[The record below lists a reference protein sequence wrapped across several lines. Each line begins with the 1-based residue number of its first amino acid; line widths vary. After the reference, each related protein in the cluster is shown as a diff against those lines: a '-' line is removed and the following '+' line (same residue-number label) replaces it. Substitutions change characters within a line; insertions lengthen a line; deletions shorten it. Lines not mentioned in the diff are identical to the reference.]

1 MHLNWAV
8 EALPFLIHLSLFL
21 FFSGLIVYMQ
31 NINHSVYLSIIV
43 TIGLFSAVYVFFTFM
58 PLFRPDSPYNT
69 PLSPMAHEI
78 TRFVI
83 WALVVC
89 FIYFSW
95 FFLVYLGAILIICF
109 IALIP
114 FFYVIRRVCGA
125 CLSRSLSEL
134 KYFAAALPEE
144 EIERIGKR
152 ALNYMIHPFNSSWNW
167 ARGHSQDSAEERI
180 SKMPPA
186 IDLGILK
193 WTISTLGD
201 DDSLENFFEHIPGF
215 FHSRAVRDLERP
227 LPDAFLSRFSDAW
240 GGFLAR
246 NLLSNSVD
254 DTVKT
259 HRLDICMKAIKE
271 ICDDDG
277 PSEIFWR
284 LSSLRFDQVPPSIHT
299 AEILEPWCKNND
311 SDISELA
318 RYTAAK
324 MLPYVRERNDRWI
337 AFTQDVFGL
346 PEDILRGHIAHG
358 DDSVMLAILI
368 CAARQVISIDPYKW
382 EVLPSISKFDILDTL
397 PGLQNEFCSLW
408 NEIVQEAWDM
418 DEPGDILPGIRH
430 LYLALHQGTDCAPT
444 LFDGSTPDGDLR
456 LRISSSYP
464 RCTIHTRDSDSTVPL
479 LPRLDRPHNPSAP
492 PSLHSQE
499 FSSPSP
505 NTTLEQV
512 APEANPV
519 TLSSIHESIQT
530 VALDTNRLVV
540 TEVPYSSHQSSPPT
554 ASLTANIVHSHHATT
569 DVPINEMDRTSR
581 TPAATFHTLPQSD
594 AVPVILT
601 PLAVPCEPGDFFD
614 PFFFNLLPRHL
625 RILVLQT
632 TVMSIEI

>member
-1 MHLNWAV
+1 MHLNWVV

-43 TIGLFSAVYVFFTFM
+43 AIGLFSAVYVFFTFM

-69 PLSPMAHEI
+69 PLSPMAHAI

-114 FFYVIRRVCGA
+114 FFYIIRRVCGA

-134 KYFAAALPEE
+134 KYFAAALLEE

-201 DDSLENFFEHIPGF
+201 DDTLENFFEHIPGF

-259 HRLDICMKAIKE
+259 QSRLI
-271 ICDDDG
+271 G
-277 PSEIFWR
+277 W
-284 LSSLRFDQVPPSIHT
+284 T
-299 AEILEPWCKNND
+299 
-311 SDISELA
+311 
-318 RYTAAK
+318 
-324 MLPYVRERNDRWI
+324 
-337 AFTQDVFGL
+337 
-346 PEDILRGHIAHG
+346 
-358 DDSVMLAILI
+358 
-368 CAARQVISIDPYKW
+368 
-382 EVLPSISKFDILDTL
+382 
-397 PGLQNEFCSLW
+397 
-408 NEIVQEAWDM
+408 
-418 DEPGDILPGIRH
+418 
-430 LYLALHQGTDCAPT
+430 
-444 LFDGSTPDGDLR
+444 
-456 LRISSSYP
+456 
-464 RCTIHTRDSDSTVPL
+464 
-479 LPRLDRPHNPSAP
+479 SA
-492 PSLHSQE
+492 
-499 FSSPSP
+499 
-505 NTTLEQV
+505 
-512 APEANPV
+512 
-519 TLSSIHESIQT
+519 
-530 VALDTNRLVV
+530 
-540 TEVPYSSHQSSPPT
+540 
-554 ASLTANIVHSHHATT
+554 
-569 DVPINEMDRTSR
+569 
-581 TPAATFHTLPQSD
+581 
-594 AVPVILT
+594 
-601 PLAVPCEPGDFFD
+601 
-614 PFFFNLLPRHL
+614 
-625 RILVLQT
+625 
-632 TVMSIEI
+632 

>member
-43 TIGLFSAVYVFFTFM
+43 AIGLFSAVYVFFTFM

-69 PLSPMAHEI
+69 PLSPMAHAI

-114 FFYVIRRVCGA
+114 LFYVIRRVCGA

-201 DDSLENFFEHIPGF
+201 DDTLENFFEHIPGF

-444 LFDGSTPDGDLR
+444 LFDGSTPYGDLR

-479 LPRLDRPHNPSAP
+479 LPRFDRPHNPSAP
-492 PSLHSQE
+492 PSLSAPFYSQDIT
-499 FSSPSP
+499 SPSP
-505 NTTLEQV
+505 NTTPEQIT
-512 APEANPV
+512 PEANPV
-519 TLSSIHESIQT
+519 TLSSIHESIET

-540 TEVPYSSHQSSPPT
+540 TELSYSSHQSSPPT
-554 ASLTANIVHSHHATT
+554 ASLTANVVRSHHATT
-569 DVPINEMDRTSR
+569 DVPINEMDQTSR
-581 TPAATFHTLPQSD
+581 TPPATFHTLSQSD

-601 PLAVPCEPGDFFD
+601 PFAVPCEPGDFFNT
-614 PFFFNLLPRHL
+614 FFYLLPRHL
-625 RILVLQT
+625 HILVL
-632 TVMSIEI
+632 